1 MKPFLT
7 PHANVRRP
15 QSAARPAQSFQPATA
30 RSTVLLS
37 LLLAPRHGQGPT
49 GPRSR

>member
-15 QSAARPAQSFQPATA
+15 QPAVRPQVPPATA
-30 RSTVLLS
+30 TRSTVLLS
-37 LLLAPRHGQGPT
+37 LLLARRGDQAANGT
-49 GPRSR
+49 RNR

>member
-15 QSAARPAQSFQPATA
+15 QPAVRPPALQPTSA

-37 LLLAPRHGQGPT
+37 LLLAPRHDQSAN
-49 GPRSR
+49 GPRNR